1 MFGFYINFSGTV
13 IKIKKLQEYHMSEKK
28 KRIDYNP
35 ISNIKNN
42 EPAIISLIFI
52 FNEDIFLELSHD
64 SLNII

>member
-13 IKIKKLQEYHMSEKK
+13 IKIKKLQEYHMSERK

-42 EPAIISLIFI
+42 EQLLFPLIFI
-52 FNEDIFLELSHD
+52 FNEDIFALNHD
-64 SLNII
+64 SLNIF